1 MTGFRGTSARL
12 PVFRCF
18 IISLF
23 LLNCSVIV
31 CAFFFFFEGF
41 LQGLQVSYTDYSRGA
56 LYAICAAFGMLTGT
70 NWLFVFMELEWSFG
84 VFVVFTF
91 FQFTKQ
97 DSKLIFF

>member
-1 MTGFRGTSARL
+1 MFYH
-12 PVFRCF
+12 F
-18 IISLF
+18 IISPQLF
-23 LLNCSVIV
+23 SDCLCL
-31 CAFFFFFEGF
+31 FFFFFEGF